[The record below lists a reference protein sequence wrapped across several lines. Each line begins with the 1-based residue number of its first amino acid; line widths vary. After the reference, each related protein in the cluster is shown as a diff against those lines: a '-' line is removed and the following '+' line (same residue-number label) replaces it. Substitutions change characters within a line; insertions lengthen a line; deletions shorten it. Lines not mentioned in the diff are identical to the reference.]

1 MCNIYRTTACA
12 CHYASKYFE
21 NVCLFHHLP
30 ALLVIFL
37 AASEKKRKRP
47 MLTNNKYHEVTLD
60 EIRLLLLTSVLVIL
74 FPATVERF
82 E

>member
-1 MCNIYRTTACA
+1 
-12 CHYASKYFE
+12 
-21 NVCLFHHLP
+21 
-30 ALLVIFL
+30 
-37 AASEKKRKRP
+37 